1 MTVLRRLFRYL
12 APYWKQLILTA
23 ALLVLLTVFELL
35 PPLFQKQIVDEVI
48 GTRDLSRLGVLIA
61 GLVGVYA
68 LIQVANSG
76 DLYVRH
82 ALGQRFIFDLR
93 VRLYSYLQ
101 RLSLSFF
108 ERTSTGEL
116 MSRVTN
122 DVNALENFVTHGTSF
137 MAIDLMRLMGTA
149 IILFFL
155 EWRLALLVL
164 IPVPILAIGMRWF
177 NTRVRSVYRRVRD
190 RLGDINAKLQ
200 DNLAGIRVIQAFG
213 REANELERFTA
224 ESQRYYEARVRGIRY
239 WSSFFPAMYF
249 MASLGSVL
257 VLGVGAVMVVRGQL
271 SLGSMVAFLSY
282 VVSFYQPIRRLTEID
297 NVFQEAIAAGERIF
311 ELLDEMPEIEDTPDA
326 VALPRLRGEVRF
338 QDVHFRYDA
347 ASADSPRLRSGQAPR
362 LPLRPFGEAQSGL
375 RPSTLRRGPSTGSG
389 RGSGQA
395 LLRTS
400 SGQGSGQAAQAA
412 SASSAQAVP
421 EVLHDVEFHIA
432 PGEVVALVGPSGAG
446 KTSIANLLCRFY
458 DPIQGQVTVDG
469 YDLRRVQ
476 IKSLRRQIAV
486 VLQDTF
492 LFNTTVRENL
502 LYGKPDAGQEEMI
515 AAAQAAYAHE
525 FIEQLP
531 QGYDTEIG
539 ERGVKLSGGQK
550 QRLALAR
557 AILADPRILIL
568 DEATSSVD
576 AEAEYLI
583 QQALDEVLKGR
594 TALVIAHRLSTIR
607 NADKIIALEGG
618 RIREVGD
625 HQELLSRG
633 GLYSQLYR
641 RQIELAAVGQG
652 EAGEE

>member
-1 MTVLRRLFRYL
+1 MTVLKRLLGYL
-12 APYWKQLILTA
+12 TPYWKQLIFTA
-23 ALLVLLTVFELL
+23 SLLILLTVFGLL
-35 PPLFQKQIVDEVI
+35 PPLFQKQIIDEVI

-61 GLVGVYA
+61 GLVGVHA
-68 LIQVANSG
+68 LIQAANSG

-82 ALGQRFIFDLR
+82 ALGQRFILDLR
-93 VRLYSYLQ
+93 VRLYAYLQ

-122 DVNALENFVTHGTSF
+122 DVNALEQFVTHGTSF
-137 MAIDLMRLMGTA
+137 MAIDLMRLIGTA

-177 NTRVRSVYRRVRD
+177 NTRIRPVYRQVRA
-190 RLGDINAKLQ
+190 RLGDINARLQ

-213 REANELERFTA
+213 REDATMERFTA
-224 ESQRYYEARVRGIRY
+224 ESQHYYEARVQGIRY

-249 MASLGSVL
+249 IASLGSVL

-282 VVSFYQPIRRLTEID
+282 VASFYEPIRRLTEID

-311 ELLDEMPEIEDTPDA
+311 ELLDEVPEIEDTPDA

-338 QDVHFRYDA
+338 HDVHFRYGA
-347 ASADSPRLRSGQAPR
+347 
-362 LPLRPFGEAQSGL
+362 
-375 RPSTLRRGPSTGSG
+375 T
-389 RGSGQA
+389 
-395 LLRTS
+395 
-400 SGQGSGQAAQAA
+400 
-412 SASSAQAVP
+412 SAQTEP
-421 EVLHDVEFHIA
+421 EVLHDVEFQIA

-458 DPIQGQVTVDG
+458 DPIHGRIIVDG
-469 YDLRRVQ
+469 YDLRQVQ
-476 IKSLRRQIAV
+476 IKSLRQQIAV

-502 LYGKPDAGQEEMI
+502 LYGKLGAKEEEMI
-515 AAAQAAYAHE
+515 VAAKAAYAHD
-525 FIEQLP
+525 FIIALP

-607 NADKIIALEGG
+607 NADKIIALEEG
-618 RIREVGD
+618 RIREIGD
-625 HQELLSRG
+625 HHELLARG
-633 GLYSQLYR
+633 GLYSQLYQ
-641 RQIELAAVGQG
+641 RQLELAASG
-652 EAGEE
+652 AEEV